1 MMARANYGAF
11 SETPEVVF
19 GGGRPRNSSLC
30 RSEFNQVITSSNINV
45 SHSFN
50 TFFVLFIL

>member
-30 RSEFNQVITSSNINV
+30 RSEFNQVITSSNINI